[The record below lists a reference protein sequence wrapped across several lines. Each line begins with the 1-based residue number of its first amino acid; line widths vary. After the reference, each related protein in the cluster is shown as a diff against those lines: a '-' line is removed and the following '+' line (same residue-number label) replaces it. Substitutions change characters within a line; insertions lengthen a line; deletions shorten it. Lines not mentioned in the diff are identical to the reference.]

1 MSLESPVSKAEL
13 GEALDRLVQRAHR
26 NGVDVG
32 NGGYDLVHQDADVP
46 DWDLTI
52 IRME

>member
-1 MSLESPVSKAEL
+1 MTLNSPTSKAEL
-13 GEALDRLVQRAHR
+13 EEALDKLVKAAYR
-26 NGVDVG
+26 NGVDVD
-32 NGGYDLVHQDADVP
+32 NGGYDLRHHETTVP